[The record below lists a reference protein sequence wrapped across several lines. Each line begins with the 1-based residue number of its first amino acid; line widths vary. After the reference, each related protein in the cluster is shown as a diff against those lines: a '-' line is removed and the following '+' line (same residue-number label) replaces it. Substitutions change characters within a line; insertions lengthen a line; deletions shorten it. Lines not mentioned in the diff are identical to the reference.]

1 MSATDLQYRS
11 SCHCQ
16 AVVLDFIADERLE
29 DRKFVLCNCSICNK
43 NGYINY
49 YVRRG
54 SISFIKG
61 EDNLREYSFP
71 PHNRKHMFCP
81 TCGTSMLIIS
91 NEKIPDN
98 GKIGINMRTV
108 EGLDVVQLKTRFVN
122 GRERRPE
129 DEMEAWKAEKRER
142 SRGDT

>member
-1 MSATDLQYRS
+1 
-11 SCHCQ
+11 
-16 AVVLDFIADERLE
+16 
-29 DRKFVLCNCSICNK
+29 
-43 NGYINY
+43 
-49 YVRRG
+49 
-54 SISFIKG
+54 
-61 EDNLREYSFP
+61 
-71 PHNRKHMFCP
+71 
-81 TCGTSMLIIS
+81 MLIIS